1 MCASTQTDDMEI
13 TTILYCYGKLSAD
26 LKLKILSKLFTSYM
40 LSNCSLLVPDDFL
53 SYAAE
58 AMTKLKSSERTNVL
72 YNLAKG
78 IGKPRADNNSKFP
91 TDHMS
96 MGLVEC
102 TASFYSD
109 DLQKVFC
116 VRKCH
121 LLCHA
126 ILFHRYH
133 VLLIIVCGSKQC
145 TVFTI
150 WAKVVKV
157 TKWTNVECRM

>member
-1 MCASTQTDDMEI
+1 
-13 TTILYCYGKLSAD
+13 
-26 LKLKILSKLFTSYM
+26 M

-58 AMTKLKSSERTNVL
+58 AMMKLKSSERTNVL

-78 IGKPRADNNSKFP
+78 IGTPRADNNNSRFP
-91 TDHMS
+91 TDRMP
-96 MGLVEC
+96 MGLVEY
-102 TASFYSD
+102 TASFYASD

-145 TVFTI
+145 IHNLDKSGQGYKMDQCGV
-150 WAKVVKV
+150 
-157 TKWTNVECRM
+157 